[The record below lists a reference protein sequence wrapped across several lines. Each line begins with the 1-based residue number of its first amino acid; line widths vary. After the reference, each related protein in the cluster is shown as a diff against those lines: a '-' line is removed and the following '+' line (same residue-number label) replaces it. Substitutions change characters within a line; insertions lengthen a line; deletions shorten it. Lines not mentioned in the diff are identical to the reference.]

1 MLDLARQFTSPAHA
15 FCGSLTILMPDSG
28 DPTPIRVS
36 TVVKWTIC
44 AVAALG
50 FLVDIY
56 AILVAP
62 LILQPA
68 LLELGKLRPGTPEYR
83 DWAAYLFWIPPL
95 AGGFFGL
102 IGGYLTDRVGRKRI
116 LVWTIMIY
124 VVSAVAAGYSTTLG
138 WLLVWRTLSFIDA
151 CVEFVA
157 SVAWLAELFPEPKMR
172 ETVLGWTQ
180 AFSSLGG
187 VAVSQANYLANHF
200 HLSLPEI
207 YAGHSAWRYTLISA
221 VIPAIPLAII
231 RPFLP
236 ESPLWKQKR
245 DAGTLKRPHFSELF
259 QPAYRRTTIVTS
271 LLFACAYGAAF
282 GAIQQAPQITPG
294 LQEVARLAPQVRG
307 ETVAK
312 VQQMQEWGG
321 LAGRIAL
328 ALLAVV
334 IVSRRALLRFFV
346 LPGLFIVPF
355 VFFYPATHSLEM
367 FRYGMFFAGF
377 CTVAQLSF
385 WGNYLPRVYP
395 LHLRGTGEGFAAN
408 VGGRMLGTS
417 AAYVTTHLAGSMTG
431 ATPSV
436 RLAYAAAAVALFIY
450 ALAMTLTF
458 FLPEPPE
465 KIGD

>member
-1 MLDLARQFTSPAHA
+1 MSD
-15 FCGSLTILMPDSG
+15 PDSS
-28 DPTPIRVS
+28 PRIS
-36 TVVKWTIC
+36 NAVKWTVC

-62 LILQPA
+62 LIVRDA
-68 LLELGKLRPGTPEYR
+68 LLELGHLRPGTPAYR

-102 IGGYLTDRVGRKRI
+102 IGGYLTDRIGRKRI
-116 LVWTIMIY
+116 LVITIFIY
-124 VVSAVAAGYSTTLG
+124 LVSAVAAGFSTTLE

-157 SVAWLAELFPEPKMR
+157 SVAWLAELFQEPKMR
-172 ETVLGWTQ
+172 EKVLGWTQ

-187 VAVSQANYLANHF
+187 VAVSQASYLANHF
-200 HLSLPEI
+200 GASLPSI
-207 YAGHSAWRYTLISA
+207 YNGHSAWRYTLISA
-221 VIPAIPLAII
+221 VIPAIPLAIL

-236 ESPLWKQKR
+236 ESPVWKEKH

-259 QPAYRRTTIVTS
+259 QPAYRRTTIVTA

-294 LQEVARLAPQVRG
+294 LQEVARLAPAVRG

-321 LAGRIAL
+321 LVGRIAL
-328 ALLAVV
+328 AILAVV
-334 IVSRRALLRFFV
+334 IVSRRALLRVFII
-346 LPGLFIVPF
+346 PGLFIVPY
-355 VFFYPATHSLEM
+355 VFFGPARESLEM
-367 FRYGMFFAGF
+367 LRYGMFFAGF

-395 LHLRGTGEGFAAN
+395 VHLRGTGEGFAAN

-417 AAYVTTHLAGSMTG
+417 AAYVTTHLQASMPGT
-431 ATPSV
+431 TPASK
-436 RLAYAAAAVALFIY
+436 LAYAAAAVALCIY
-450 ALAMTLTF
+450 ALGFTLTF
-458 FLPEPPE
+458 FLPEPPKTLGE
-465 KIGD
+465 

>member
-1 MLDLARQFTSPAHA
+1 M
-15 FCGSLTILMPDSG
+15 
-28 DPTPIRVS
+28 S
-36 TVVKWTIC
+36 TVKPPAPLQLSTAVKWTIGV
-44 AVAALG
+44 VAALG

-56 AILVAP
+56 AVLVAP

-68 LLELGKLRPGTPEYR
+68 LLELGNLKPGTPAYR

-102 IGGYLTDRVGRKRI
+102 IGGYLTDRIGRKKI

-124 VVSAVAAGYSTTLG
+124 VVSAVAAGYSTSLE
-138 WLLVWRTLSFIDA
+138 WLLVWRSLSFIDA

-157 SVAWLAELFPEPKMR
+157 SVAWLAELFTEPKTR
-172 ETVLGWTQ
+172 ERVLGWTQ

-187 VAVSQANYLANHF
+187 VLVSQANYLANHF
-200 HLSLPEI
+200 SVSLPPVHG
-207 YAGHSAWRYTLISA
+207 GHSAWRYTLISA
-221 VIPAIPLAII
+221 VLPAIPLAIV

-236 ESPLWKQKR
+236 ESPEWKRKKE
-245 DAGTLKRPHFSELF
+245 AGTLKRPHFSELF
-259 QPAYRRTTIVTS
+259 RPAYRRTTIVTS

-294 LQEVARLAPQVRG
+294 LREVARMTPRVRG

-321 LAGRIAL
+321 LAGRIGL

-334 IVSRRALLRFFV
+334 IVSRRALLRVFL
-346 LPGLFIVPF
+346 LPGLFIVPA
-355 VFFYPATHSLEM
+355 VFFYTATHSLEL
-367 FRYGMFFAGF
+367 FRYGMFFAGI

-395 LHLRGTGEGFAAN
+395 LHLRGTGEGFSAN

-417 AAYVTTHLAGSMTG
+417 AAYITTHLAGAMGG
-431 ATPSV
+431 ATPSMK
-436 RLAYAAAAVALFIY
+436 LAYAASAVALFIY
-450 ALAMTLTF
+450 ALALTLSF
-458 FLPEPPE
+458 FLPEPPKTLE
-465 KIGD
+465 D

>member
-1 MLDLARQFTSPAHA
+1 MSTPENSSP
-15 FCGSLTILMPDSG
+15 S
-28 DPTPIRVS
+28 VS
-36 TVVKWTIC
+36 SAVKWTIV

-68 LLELGKLRPGTPEYR
+68 LRELGHLTPGTPAYA
-83 DWAAYLFWIPPL
+83 DWAARLFWIPPL

-102 IGGYLTDRVGRKRI
+102 IGGYLTDRIGRKRI
-116 LVWTIMIY
+116 LVWTILIY
-124 VVSAVAAGYSTTLG
+124 IVAAAAAGFSTSLG

-157 SVAWLAELFPEPKMR
+157 SVAWLAEVFTEPKTR
-172 ETVLGWTQ
+172 ERVLGWTQ

-200 HLSLPEI
+200 SVSLPSI
-207 YAGHSAWRYTLISA
+207 FNGHAAWRYTLISA
-221 VIPAIPLAII
+221 VIPAIPLAIV

-236 ESPLWKQKR
+236 ESPVWKQKR
-245 DAGTLKRPHFSELF
+245 EAGTLKRPHFSELF
-259 QPAYRRTTIVTS
+259 QPAYRRTTIVTA

-294 LQEVARLAPQVRG
+294 LQEVAKLAPAVRG
-307 ETVAK
+307 ETVAR
-312 VQQMQEWGG
+312 VQQIQEFGG

-328 ALLAVV
+328 AFLAVAV
-334 IVSRRALLRFFV
+334 ASRRSLLRVFV
-346 LPGLFIVPF
+346 LPGLFIVPY

-367 FRYGMFFAGF
+367 FRWGMFFAGF

-395 LHLRGTGEGFAAN
+395 VHLRGTGEGFAAN

-417 AAYVTTHLAGSMTG
+417 AAYITTHLAARMQGPT
-431 ATPSV
+431 ASV
-436 RLAYAAAAVALFIY
+436 RLAYAASAVALLIY
-450 ALAMTLTF
+450 ALAVTLSF
-458 FLPEPPE
+458 FLPEPP
-465 KIGD
+465 KTLSD

>member
-1 MLDLARQFTSPAHA
+1 MS
-15 FCGSLTILMPDSG
+15 
-28 DPTPIRVS
+28 TPQPPIS
-36 TVVKWTIC
+36 TAVKWTIC

-68 LLELGKLRPGTPEYR
+68 LLELGRLRPGTPEYR

-102 IGGYLTDRVGRKRI
+102 IGGYLTDRIGRKNI

-124 VVSAVAAGYSTTLG
+124 VVAAVAAGYSTSLP
-138 WLLVWRTLSFIDA
+138 WLLFWRTMSFIDA

-157 SVAWLAELFPEPKMR
+157 SVAWLAELFTEPKMR
-172 ETVLGWTQ
+172 ERVLGWTQ

-187 VAVSQANYLANHF
+187 VLVSQMNYYANHF
-200 HLSLPEI
+200 SGSFPQI
-207 YAGHSAWRYTLISA
+207 YGGHSAWRYTLISA
-221 VIPAIPLAII
+221 VVPAIPLVLV

-236 ESPLWKQKR
+236 ESPEWKRKK

-259 QPAYRRTTIVTS
+259 QPAYRRTTIVTA

-294 LQEVARLAPQVRG
+294 LQEVARLAPQLRG
-307 ETVAK
+307 EIVSR
-312 VQQMQEWGG
+312 VQQMQEFGG

-328 ALLAVV
+328 AILALV
-334 IVSRRALLRFFV
+334 IVSRRTLLRVF
-346 LPGLFIVPF
+346 LIPGLFIVPY
-355 VFFYPATHSLEM
+355 VFYYPATHDL
-367 FRYGMFFAGF
+367 GMFKIGMALAGF

-417 AAYVTTHLAGSMTG
+417 AAYVTTHLAGSMG
-431 ATPSV
+431 GSTPSM

-450 ALAMTLTF
+450 ALAVTLTF
-458 FLPEPPE
+458 FLPEPP
-465 KIGD
+465 KTLAD

>member
-1 MLDLARQFTSPAHA
+1 
-15 FCGSLTILMPDSG
+15 MPDSSAR
-28 DPTPIRVS
+28 IS
-36 TVVKWTIC
+36 TSVRWIIC

-62 LILQPA
+62 LIVRDA
-68 LLELGKLRPGTPEYR
+68 LLELGKLHPGTPAYA

-102 IGGYLTDRVGRKRI
+102 IGGYLTDRIGRKNI

-124 VVSAVAAGYSTTLG
+124 VISAVAAGYSTSLG

-157 SVAWLAELFPEPKMR
+157 SVAWLAEVFPEPKAR
-172 ETVLGWTQ
+172 ERVLGWTQ

-187 VAVSQANYLANHF
+187 VAVSQASYLANHF
-200 HLSLPEI
+200 GTSLPAI
-207 YAGHSAWRYTLISA
+207 YGGHSAWRYTLISA
-221 VIPAIPLAII
+221 VIPAIPLALV

-236 ESPLWKQKR
+236 ESPVWKEKR
-245 DAGTLKRPHFSELF
+245 EAGTLKRPHFSELF

-294 LQEVARLAPQVRG
+294 LQEVAKLAPAVRG

-328 ALLAVV
+328 AMLAVV
-334 IVSRRALLRFFV
+334 IVSRRALLRVFLV
-346 LPGLFIVPF
+346 PGLFIVPF
-355 VFFYPATHSLEM
+355 VFYYPATHSLDLL
-367 FRYGMFFAGF
+367 RIGMFFAGF

-385 WGNYLPRVYP
+385 WGNYLPRAYP
-395 LHLRGTGEGFAAN
+395 VHLRGTGEGFAAN

-417 AAYVTTHLAGSMTG
+417 AAYVTSHLQSLMPGTTAPMK
-431 ATPSV
+431 
-436 RLAYAAAAVALFIY
+436 LAFAASAVALFVY
-450 ALAMTLTF
+450 LLALSLTF
-458 FLPEPPE
+458 FLPQPPE

>member
-1 MLDLARQFTSPAHA
+1 MS
-15 FCGSLTILMPDSG
+15 
-28 DPTPIRVS
+28 TPRPPIS
-36 TVVKWTIC
+36 TAVKWTIC

-62 LILQPA
+62 LIVRDA
-68 LLELGKLRPGTPEYR
+68 LLDLGKLRPGTPAYQ

-102 IGGYLTDRVGRKRI
+102 IGGYLTDRIGRKKI
-116 LVWTIMIY
+116 LVWTILIY
-124 VVSAVAAGYSTTLG
+124 VVAAVAAGFSTSLG

-172 ETVLGWTQ
+172 ERVLGWTQ

-187 VAVSQANYLANHF
+187 AAVAEANYLASHYGV
-200 HLSLPEI
+200 SLPTI
-207 YAGHSAWRYTLISA
+207 YGGHSAWRYTLISA
-221 VIPAIPLAII
+221 VLPAIPLAII

-236 ESPLWKQKR
+236 ESPVWKQKHE
-245 DAGTLKRPHFSELF
+245 AGTLKRPHFSELF
-259 QPAYRRTTIVTS
+259 QPAYRKTTIVTA

-282 GAIQQAPQITPG
+282 GAIQQAPQITRG
-294 LQEVARLAPQVRG
+294 LPELVRLSPPAQQEIA
-307 ETVAK
+307 AK

-328 ALLAVV
+328 AILATI
-334 IVSRRALLRFFV
+334 IVSRKALLRVFV
-346 LPGLFIVPF
+346 LPGLFIVPY
-355 VFFYPATHSLEM
+355 VFYGPATHSLEY
-367 FRYGMFFAGF
+367 FRWGMFFAGF

-395 LHLRGTGEGFAAN
+395 VHLRGTGEGFAAN

-417 AAYVTTHLAGSMTG
+417 AAYVTTHLASSMQG
-431 ATPSV
+431 PTPAV
-436 RLAYAAAAVALFIY
+436 KLAYAAASVVLFVYAIAL
-450 ALAMTLTF
+450 TLSF
-458 FLPEPPE
+458 FLPEPP
-465 KIGD
+465 KTLAD